1 MEGDDPLRRGYNIIN
16 RKPRKGQTDLRNIP
30 AGNHPDSKRQY
41 TDDDRARQRSM
52 LKTSIKQNLGK
63 HKKPNLPENTEID
76 EASCKTM
83 KEAEMTDKQMKK
95 REEIVKSMKKNK
107 SGFEKRYGERA
118 KNVMYATATKMA
130 QKEGFE
136 LDEDTIN
143 ELGLGTLFS
152 YGMKRLGQAMKGNLP
167 PKKSPE
173 VHAKNLE
180 RASDK
185 LSDKKYV
192 QTPTPKD
199 NVVPLKKEEVELDE
213 ISAETKASYKK
224 KAGEEVKQL
233 QPHAKKGEYKDLA
246 KNLIAKRKKGI
257 EKADK

>member
-1 MEGDDPLRRGYNIIN
+1 
-16 RKPRKGQTDLRNIP
+16 
-30 AGNHPDSKRQY
+30 
-41 TDDDRARQRSM
+41 
-52 LKTSIKQNLGK
+52 
-63 HKKPNLPENTEID
+63 
-76 EASCKTM
+76 
-83 KEAEMTDKQMKK
+83 
-95 REEIVKSMKKNK
+95 
-107 SGFEKRYGERA
+107 
-118 KNVMYATATKMA
+118 MYATATKMA
-130 QKEGFE
+130 MKEGIE
-136 LDEDTIN
+136 LDEAKLD

-192 QTPTPKD
+192 QTPVPKD
-199 NVVPLKKEEVELDE
+199 NVVPLKKEEVELDEASNTSDKIKKMYDDAMKHPAGSGARKAAIQQYQKARQDMRDMKKMKKEEVELDE

-246 KNLIAKRKKGI
+246 KSLIAKRKKGM